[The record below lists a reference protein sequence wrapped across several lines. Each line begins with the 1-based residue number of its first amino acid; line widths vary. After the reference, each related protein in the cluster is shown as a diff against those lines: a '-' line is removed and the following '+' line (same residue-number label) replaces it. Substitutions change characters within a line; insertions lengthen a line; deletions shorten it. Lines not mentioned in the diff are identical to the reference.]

1 MHKMVWVGA
10 LLLVAGQVAA
20 KEKMIPLSAQDAD
33 ALRGKTVALTLHEPP
48 SFMAMT
54 AGKASFALF
63 GAAAMASAGN
73 ELVRQN
79 AVPDPAGLVRD
90 QLGGALAQAFG
101 AQLLP
106 LDAAPTKAVK
116 PTELAKLH
124 GDADY
129 VLDVRSGG
137 WNYAY
142 FATQWGRYW
151 VGYSVQV
158 TLVETG
164 SKRVVSNVACAA
176 NTINDGDPPTRE
188 ALHANQARL
197 LKHVTAALGARCVQL
212 LGRQQFQLTAAH
224 MPVLPPALANTLRP
238 GNAPADVAAATDMPA
253 PVTQPLDSGEQLAV
267 AAAAMTPAPVDTVA
281 EADVTA
287 AVDAP
292 APSAPLPLPL
302 PVAVAPPR
310 SADPAPAPTGSGGTN
325 WRQWPARSG
334 L

>member
-1 MHKMVWVGA
+1 MHRMVWVGA
-10 LLLVAGQVAA
+10 LLLVVGQAAG
-20 KEKMIPLSAQDAD
+20 KEKMIPLSAQDAE
-33 ALRGKTVALTLHEPP
+33 ALRGKTVALTQHEPP

-79 AVPDPAGLVRD
+79 GVADPAGLVRD
-90 QLGGALAQAFG
+90 QLGGALGQAFG

-106 LDAAPTKAVK
+106 LDATPTKAVK
-116 PTELAKLH
+116 PAELARLH
-124 GDADY
+124 ADADY

-158 TLVETG
+158 MLVETAN
-164 SKRVVSNVACAA
+164 KRVVSNLACAA
-176 NTINDGDPPTRE
+176 NTINDGEPPTRE
-188 ALHANQARL
+188 ALHADQARL

-212 LGRQQFQLTAAH
+212 LGREQFRLTAAH

-238 GNAPADVAAATDMPA
+238 GTAPATLIAAT
-253 PVTQPLDSGEQLAV
+253 
-267 AAAAMTPAPVDTVA
+267 
-281 EADVTA
+281 
-287 AVDAP
+287 DAP
-292 APSAPLPLPL
+292 APSAEPLTVGEQVAVVTPAEVADGGTSPPVQTVAVVEQAPVPTAPQ
-302 PVAVAPPR
+302 PVAPAPAPP
-310 SADPAPAPTGSGGTN
+310 ADPAPAATGSGGTN
-325 WRQWPARSG
+325 WRQWPTRGG

>member
-1 MHKMVWVGA
+1 MHRLVWVGA
-10 LLLVAGQVAA
+10 LLLVVGQAAG
-20 KEKMIPLSAQDAD
+20 KEKMIPLSAQDAE
-33 ALRGKTVALTLHEPP
+33 ALRGKTVALTRHEPP

-90 QLGGALAQAFG
+90 QLGGALGQAFG

-106 LDAAPTKAVK
+106 LDATATKAVK
-116 PTELAKLH
+116 PAELARLH
-124 GDADY
+124 ADADY

-158 TLVETG
+158 TLVETA
-164 SKRVVSNVACAA
+164 SNRVVSNLACAA
-176 NTINDGDPPTRE
+176 NTINDGEPPTRE
-188 ALHANQARL
+188 ALHADQARL

-212 LGRQQFQLTAAH
+212 LGREQFRLTAAH

-238 GNAPADVAAATDMPA
+238 GTAPATLTAATDTPA
-253 PVTQPLDSGEQLAV
+253 PAAEPLTDSGHVEVATSAV
-267 AAAAMTPAPVDTVA
+267 AADSHTSQAVQTVA
-281 EADVTA
+281 VVEL
-287 AVDAP
+287 AP
-292 APSAPLPLPL
+292 APAVAQ
-302 PVAVAPPR
+302 PVA
-310 SADPAPAPTGSGGTN
+310 PAPAGPAEPAPAAMGSGGTN
-325 WRQWPARSG
+325 WRQWSTRGG

>member
-1 MHKMVWVGA
+1 MHRLVWVGA
-10 LLLVAGQVAA
+10 LLLVVGQAAGR
-20 KEKMIPLSAQDAD
+20 EKMIPLSAQDAE
-33 ALRGKTVALTLHEPP
+33 ALRGKTVALTRHEPP

-90 QLGGALAQAFG
+90 QLGDALGQAFG

-106 LDAAPTKAVK
+106 LDATATKAVK
-116 PTELAKLH
+116 PAELARLH
-124 GDADY
+124 ADADY

-158 TLVETG
+158 TLVETA
-164 SKRVVSNVACAA
+164 SNRVVSNLACAA
-176 NTINDGDPPTRE
+176 NTINDGEPPTRE
-188 ALHANQARL
+188 ALHADQARL

-212 LGRQQFQLTAAH
+212 LGREQFRLTAAH

-238 GNAPADVAAATDMPA
+238 GTAPATLTAATDTPA
-253 PVTQPLDSGEQLAV
+253 PAAEPLTDSGHVEVATPAV
-267 AAAAMTPAPVDTVA
+267 AADGDTSQAVQTVA
-281 EADVTA
+281 VVEQA
-287 AVDAP
+287 AVPAVAQPAAP
-292 APSAPLPLPL
+292 APAGPAEP
-302 PVAVAPPR
+302 AE
-310 SADPAPAPTGSGGTN
+310 PAPAATGSGGTN
-325 WRQWPARSG
+325 WRQWSTRGG

>member
-1 MHKMVWVGA
+1 MHRMVWVGA
-10 LLLVAGQVAA
+10 LLLVVGQAAG
-20 KEKMIPLSAQDAD
+20 KEKMIPLSAQDAE
-33 ALRGKTVALTLHEPP
+33 ALRGKTVALTQHEPP

-79 AVPDPAGLVRD
+79 GVADPAGLVRD
-90 QLGGALAQAFG
+90 QLGGALGQAFG

-106 LDAAPTKAVK
+106 LDATPTKAVK
-116 PTELAKLH
+116 PAELARLH
-124 GDADY
+124 ADADY

-158 TLVETG
+158 MLVETAN
-164 SKRVVSNVACAA
+164 KRVVSNLACAA
-176 NTINDGDPPTRE
+176 NTINDGEPPTRE
-188 ALHANQARL
+188 ALHADQARL

-212 LGRQQFQLTAAH
+212 LGREQFRLTAAH

-238 GNAPADVAAATDMPA
+238 GTAPATLTAATDTPA
-253 PVTQPLDSGEQLAV
+253 PAAEPLTDSGHVEVATHAV
-267 AAAAMTPAPVDTVA
+267 AADGDTSQAVQTVAVVEQAPVPGVA
-281 EADVTA
+281 QPV
-287 AVDAP
+287 AP
-292 APSAPLPLPL
+292 APAGP
-302 PVAVAPPR
+302 
-310 SADPAPAPTGSGGTN
+310 ADPAPGATGSGGTN
-325 WRQWPARSG
+325 WRQWSTRGG

>member
-1 MHKMVWVGA
+1 MRRMVRAGA
-10 LLLVAGQVAA
+10 LLLVVGQAAA
-20 KEKMIPLSAQDAD
+20 KEKMIPLSVQDAQ

-90 QLGGALAQAFG
+90 QLGGALAQAYG

-106 LDAAPTKAVK
+106 LDATPTKAEK
-116 PTELAKLH
+116 PTELANLH
-124 GDADY
+124 RDADY

-142 FATQWGRYW
+142 FATQWGHYW

-158 TLVETG
+158 KLVET
-164 SKRVVSNVACAA
+164 SSSRVVSNLACAT
-176 NTINDGDPPTRE
+176 NTLKDGDAPTRE
-188 ALHANQARL
+188 ALHANQASL

-212 LGRQQFQLTAAH
+212 LGREQFQLTAAQ
-224 MPVLPPALANTLRP
+224 MPVLPPALANVLRP
-238 GNAPADVAAATDMPA
+238 GNAPAELAAA
-253 PVTQPLDSGEQLAV
+253 G
-267 AAAAMTPAPVDTVA
+267 
-281 EADVTA
+281 
-287 AVDAP
+287 DAP
-292 APSAPLPLPL
+292 APETQPLPVGEPL
-302 PVAVAPPR
+302 PVAAPAMTAAANTAEQPAPAIGHQPAAPSVAPP
-310 SADPAPAPTGSGGTN
+310 AAIAPVTPAAAAPATGSGGTN
-325 WRQWPARSG
+325 WRQWPANGG

>member
-1 MHKMVWVGA
+1 MHRLVWVGA
-10 LLLVAGQVAA
+10 LLLVAGQAA
-20 KEKMIPLSAQDAD
+20 GKGKMIPLSAQDAE
-33 ALRGKTVALTLHEPP
+33 ALRGKTVALTRHEPP

-90 QLGGALAQAFG
+90 QLGEALGQAFG

-106 LDAAPTKAVK
+106 LDATATKAVK
-116 PTELAKLH
+116 PAELARLH
-124 GDADY
+124 ADADY

-164 SKRVVSNVACAA
+164 SNRVVSNLACAA
-176 NTINDGDPPTRE
+176 NTINDGEPPTRE
-188 ALHANQARL
+188 ALHADQARL
-197 LKHVTAALGARCVQL
+197 LKHVTAALGARCVQV
-212 LGRQQFQLTAAH
+212 LGRGQFRLSAAH
-224 MPVLPPALANTLRP
+224 MPVLPPALASTLRP
-238 GNAPADVAAATDMPA
+238 GATPAMLTAATDTAAPTAEPLTDGEQMAPATPVVAADGAPRQPVQTVAVVEEGPVPDAAQPSGPA
-253 PVTQPLDSGEQLAV
+253 PG
-267 AAAAMTPAPVDTVA
+267 
-281 EADVTA
+281 
-287 AVDAP
+287 
-292 APSAPLPLPL
+292 
-302 PVAVAPPR
+302 R
-310 SADPAPAPTGSGGTN
+310 SAEPVPAATGSGGTN
-325 WRQWPARSG
+325 WRQWSTRGG